1 MMMVVRIMLTL
12 VTVEMTLMSRGGV
25 LAELAAQTG
34 EASRERLME
43 IARAKYFR
51 SDKSYKLIYFSI
63 CVSSFQTLLFSC
75 VPSPQQHKRTSGTRK
90 CCCKDVNTCDTAST
104 ILNCELTINVKVKKR
119 SNLSL
124 NEIFVQ

>member
-1 MMMVVRIMLTL
+1 MLTL
-12 VTVEMTLMSRGGV
+12 VTVEVTLMSRGGV

-63 CVSSFQTLLFSC
+63 CVSSFLTLLYSSVHVFPPLS
-75 VPSPQQHKRTSGTRK
+75 
-90 CCCKDVNTCDTAST
+90 N
-104 ILNCELTINVKVKKR
+104 INGPVEPESVVAKM
-119 SNLSL
+119 
-124 NEIFVQ
+124 